1 MTSENI
7 AITLDTNT
15 ETNTETNIIN
25 GMDNY
30 ETRIKSCI
38 KHIECPVCYQ
48 PADAPIMTCRN
59 GHVLCNQCNR
69 QLINQEPRK
78 RITGWCPTCKEYGM
92 TRNLPLE
99 NIVRDQLEG
108 RPVFECKFRDLGC
121 TARSPFGALNSH
133 VNFCEFNEDIYSCP
147 FCNIQTPMNRYTLVS
162 HIIDD
167 MLSSEGDS
175 TLRLS
180 LIPIR
185 TDIAIIANV
194 NSYLT
199 SFIDADSWTF
209 KRRKVEI
216 TTSKNGNGTVQYAT
230 EYLLHERDWQPDE
243 RMTITVYEG
252 QDISER
258 NFGNLETLHENG
270 EFYTNNITLL
280 FDHRQIYI
288 LHFAAN
294 TLPAGI
300 KYTAGYLNPHITP
313 DSQCLYGVRLMLDKL
328 DNTENTPDS
337 PTSTNPILR
346 KQNVLNTITINHEF
360 KHLQYTREDDIGFYH
375 RFKNQI
381 ITDKVCSP
389 TGHHSIGWR
398 LIQS

>member
-7 AITLDTNT
+7 AMTLDTT
-15 ETNTETNIIN
+15 TNTTTDTNDS
-25 GMDNY
+25 MDNY
-30 ETRIKSCI
+30 EIRIKSCI

-48 PADAPIMTCRN
+48 PADAPIMTCKN

-69 QLINQEPRK
+69 QLINQDPRK
-78 RITGWCPTCKEYGM
+78 RSTGWCPTCKEFGM

-99 NIVRDQLEG
+99 NIVRDNLEG

-121 TARSPFGALNSH
+121 TARRPFGSLNSH
-133 VNFCEFNEDIYSCP
+133 VNFCEFNMDIYSCP
-147 FCNIQTPMNRYTLVS
+147 FCNIQTPMNRYTLVN

-167 MLSSEGDS
+167 MLGSEGDS

-180 LIPIR
+180 LIPVSK
-185 TDIAIIANV
+185 DIDLMGTV
-194 NSYLT
+194 DSYLA
-199 SFIDADSWTF
+199 SFLDADSWTV

-216 TTSKNGNGTVQYAT
+216 TTSKNGIEQYAT
-230 EYLLHERDWQPDE
+230 EYLLHESEWQPDE
-243 RMTITVYEG
+243 CLTITVYEG
-252 QDISER
+252 LDITDC
-258 NFGNLETLHENG
+258 NFSNLETLREDG
-270 EFYTNNITLL
+270 DIYTNNITLL
-280 FDHRQIYI
+280 FDHRQIYM

-300 KYTAGYLNPHITP
+300 KYTAGYLNQHTMPE
-313 DSQCLYGVRLMLDKL
+313 SQRLHGVRLMLDKQ
-328 DNTENTPDS
+328 DNTVKIIDS
-337 PTSTNPILR
+337 PTQPNPILR
-346 KQNVLNTITINHEF
+346 KQNVKNTITINHEF

-398 LIQS
+398 LIHS

>member
-1 MTSENI
+1 MTSETTPVQVNP
-7 AITLDTNT
+7 
-15 ETNTETNIIN
+15 ETNTGTITS
-25 GMDNY
+25 MDNY

-48 PADAPIMTCRN
+48 PADSPIMTCKN

-69 QLINQEPRK
+69 QLINQDPRK
-78 RITGWCPTCKEYGM
+78 RSNGWCPTCKEYGM

-99 NIVRDQLEG
+99 NIVREQLEG

-121 TARSPFGALNSH
+121 TARRPFGALNSH
-133 VNFCEFNEDIYSCP
+133 VNFCEFNMDIYSCP
-147 FCNIQTPMNRYTLVS
+147 FCNIQTPMNRYTLVN

-167 MLSSEGDS
+167 MLGSEGDS

-185 TDIAIIANV
+185 TDIDLMATV
-194 NSYLT
+194 DSYLA
-199 SFIDADSWTF
+199 SFLDADSWTF

-216 TTSKNGNGTVQYAT
+216 TTSKRGHTEGNGSVQCAT

-243 RMTITVYEG
+243 CITITVYEG
-252 QDISER
+252 QDITGR
-258 NFGNLETLHENG
+258 NLSNLETLREDG
-270 EFYTNNITLL
+270 DIYTNNITLL
-280 FDHRQIYI
+280 FDHRQIYM

-294 TLPAGI
+294 TLPAGV
-300 KYTAGYLNPHITP
+300 KYTAGYLNPHTMP
-313 DSQCLYGVRLMLDKL
+313 ATQCLYGVRLMLDKL
-328 DNTENTPDS
+328 DNTVKPTDS
-337 PTSTNPILR
+337 SNQILR
-346 KQNVLNTITINHEF
+346 KQNVKNTITINHEF

-381 ITDKVCSP
+381 ITDKICSP

-398 LIQS
+398 LIHS